1 MAGGGRIA
9 TANLDVRDI
18 APTLLDYAG
27 LTQPASF
34 AGRPI
39 LPHQGHSLRP
49 VLAATAPA
57 VRGPDEAVG
66 YELFYRRALRKG
78 DWKVVYLP
86 AGGNR
91 YTRKGVST
99 GRWQLFDVVRDPGET
114 RDLAAAEPKRLA
126 ELVAAYD
133 AYAKDKGV
141 VPLPAAETPA
151 AGVARP

>member
-1 MAGGGRIA
+1 M
-9 TANLDVRDI
+9 RDI

-27 LTQPASF
+27 LTQPKTF

-39 LPHQGHSLRP
+39 LAHQGHSLRP

-57 VRGPDEAVG
+57 VRAGDEAIG

-78 DWKVVYLP
+78 DWKVVDLP
-86 AGGNR
+86 AGTNR
-91 YTRKGVST
+91 YTRKGVSI
-99 GRWQLFDVVRDPGET
+99 GRWQLFNVARDPGES

-133 AYAKDKGV
+133 AYASEKGV
-141 VPLPAAETPA
+141 VPLPAAEATEG
-151 AGVARP
+151 AGIAKP